1 MVTMKRNILYLAVV
15 GFFSLASTAIDLS
28 AAVDKK
34 LPIIVLDPGHGGKD
48 GGGIANGL
56 KESEVTLTMTKELAR
71 KLERRGYKV
80 VLTRNVDK
88 AMLLTER
95 AAIEQKFEPAL
106 FLSLHTGWSKDVDER
121 GVAVFHSK
129 LKEGEKRNELAG
141 LLAKDLGDAQPKVDA
156 KVREARVSAF
166 GFDDWLLLEL
176 GMLSNKKDAELLSD
190 NLERN
195 KLLETVAET
204 IDNHLSE

>member
-1 MVTMKRNILYLAVV
+1 MKLNILYLAVV
-15 GFFSLASTAIDLS
+15 GFFSFASTAIDLS

-34 LPIIVLDPGHGGKD
+34 LPIIVLDPGHGGND
-48 GGGIANGL
+48 GGGIGNGL

-106 FLSLHTGWSKDVDER
+106 FISLHTGWSKDVDER

-129 LKEGEKRNELAG
+129 LKEGQKRNELAG

-176 GMLSNKKDAELLSD
+176 GMLSNKMDAELLSD